1 MSLRLMIGLI
11 SDANRACEQNSGVDD
26 GSKALHL
33 VSLFRSYHPFENFNF
48 YKFLVNKLLLTTLIA
63 LTSATTLQ
71 AADSGVSPSP
81 YKLTEVLGLPL
92 TNSIV
97 TTWAISLLLIVAV
110 RLFVGTPKLIPGKW
124 QAVLESI
131 IDGLKGL
138 LEPIVGKK
146 AFPMTFPLLMG
157 LFLFILIHNWSG
169 LIPGVGVFGFYD
181 DHGHLKYWMRPAN
194 ADLNATLGMALVAM
208 LAWLFISLK
217 VAGPKFF
224 VWELFG
230 NKADKKETPAPIY
243 MMLAP
248 IFLMVG
254 VIEIVSICF
263 RPVSLSFRLFGNV
276 FGGENLLTS
285 MTGMAPYLV
294 PIPFYFYEVLVGVVQ
309 ALIFTLLVAIYIGL
323 MTNHDEDHAH

>member
-1 MSLRLMIGLI
+1 MVEPRL
-11 SDANRACEQNSGVDD
+11 
-26 GSKALHL
+26 
-33 VSLFRSYHPFENFNF
+33 LFLSEFF
-48 YKFLVNKLLLTTLIA
+48 VNKLLLTVLFLSGT
-63 LTSATTLQ
+63 TSALH
-71 AADSGVSPSP
+71 AADGVSPSP
-81 YKLTEVLGLPL
+81 YKLTEVFGLPL

-97 TTWAISLLLIVAV
+97 TTWAISILLILVI
-110 RLFVGTPKLIPGKW
+110 RFSVGKPKMIPGKG
-124 QAVLESI
+124 QAVIENL

-146 AFPMTFPLLMG
+146 AFPMTFPLLIG

-169 LIPGVGVFGFYD
+169 LIPGVGAFGFYD

-194 ADLNATLGMALVAM
+194 ADLNATFGMALVAM
-208 LAWLFISLK
+208 IAWLFISLK

-230 NKADKKETPAPIY
+230 NKADKKETPAFIY
-243 MMLAP
+243 FMLIP
-248 IFLMVG
+248 IFLLVG
-254 VIEIVSICF
+254 VIEVVSIAF

-285 MTGMAPYLV
+285 MTGMAPYIV